1 LEKKSG
7 NSRYLATITH
17 GNIFKGNPAK
27 TYQFKYREKASL
39 GRNPGFDPQYIPVMT
54 GKYTYIHVVPTQVAL
69 TMLIT
74 TIN

>member
-1 LEKKSG
+1 MVILS
-7 NSRYLATITH
+7 
-17 GNIFKGNPAK
+17 KGIPPK
-27 TYQFKYREKASL
+27 LTSSSIEKASL